1 MRRSRFWR
9 MSAALVVGA
18 IVGGLPLTAT
28 ATATASEE
36 QAATPGVNLC
46 VFYGICAGPSL
57 PER

>member
-18 IVGGLPLTAT
+18 IVVGIPLRRGDGDDV
-28 ATATASEE
+28 EE

-46 VFYGICAGPSL
+46 VFYGICVGPSL